1 MSKTAAAVLFLALA
15 LAGCGKPRPDAAK
28 DLNQLDEELVDN
40 AVTPDPALTGALE
53 DQIMVDPA
61 LARRADGRAPDA
73 GRAPLPPAQMIA
85 RQDAPAIGGLAHAPA
100 AVPCRGPDCRPGE
113 ITLGELA
120 RSQAARPRRA
130 GAVACNPDLAY
141 SFAWAAKLPPEFP
154 VYPQAQVAEAAGGD
168 LPGCHV
174 RVVSFAT
181 PAARGAVTDYYY
193 TRARQAHYSAEHSVR
208 AGDHVL
214 AGTRGDDAYYLI
226 LTDRPGGGTEVDMIV
241 NRAR

>member
-1 MSKTAAAVLFLALA
+1 MPKTAAIVLVLTLA
-15 LAGCGKPRPDAAK
+15 LAGCGKPPPDAAR

-40 AVTPDPALTGALE
+40 AVAVDPALTGAIE
-53 DQIMVDPA
+53 SQIMVDPT

-73 GRAPLPPAQMIA
+73 GRAPLPPAEMIA
-85 RQDAPAIGGLAHAPA
+85 RHDAPAVTGLVHAPDT
-100 AVPCRGPDCRPGE
+100 VPCQGKDCRPGE

-120 RSQAARPRRA
+120 RSQAARPRSA

-141 SFAWAAKLPPEFP
+141 SFAWAARLPSEFP
-154 VYPQAQVAEAAGGD
+154 VYPQAQVSEAAGGD

-181 PAARGAVTDYYY
+181 AAARGAVTDYYY
-193 TRARQAHYSAEHSVR
+193 TRALKAHYSADHVIR

-214 AGTRGDDAYYLI
+214 AGTRGGDAYYLI
-226 LTDRPGGGTEVDMIV
+226 LSDRPGGGTDVDMIV
-241 NRAR
+241 NRAH